1 MTTDFSLSY
10 QAYTQNKAAIYSWDS
25 CHVAV
30 HDVTIDVAVVIAGW
44 LAKKNHKGKY
54 IPPPPLSKKKKKK
67 QTKENINACI
77 T

>member
-10 QAYTQNKAAIYSWDS
+10 QAYSQNKAAIYSWDS

-44 LAKKNHKGKY
+44 LAKKITREN
-54 IPPPPLSKKKKKK
+54 IPPPPLSKKKQKTNKK
-67 QTKENINACI
+67 THINACI